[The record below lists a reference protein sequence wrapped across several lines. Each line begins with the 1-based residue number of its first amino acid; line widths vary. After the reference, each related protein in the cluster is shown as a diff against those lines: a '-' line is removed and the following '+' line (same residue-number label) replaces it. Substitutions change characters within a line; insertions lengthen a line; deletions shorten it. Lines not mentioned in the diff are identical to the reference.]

1 MLVNIGDML
10 SYWTN
15 GLLKSTVHRVAVP
28 TGGADVAVPEGE
40 SFDGD
45 RYSIAFFCHPVRH
58 TRLEAVPSEAVRK
71 AGEEAGVGKGDATVL
86 TADEHLD
93 MRLRASYLDLY
104 KD

>member
-28 TGGADVAVPEGE
+28 TSDEEVMVPEGE

-45 RYSIAFFCHPVRH
+45 RYSIAFFCHPVGE
-58 TRLEAVPSEAVRK
+58 TRLDPVPSEVVAK
-71 AGEEAGVGKGDATVL
+71 AGEGKEKAAKVL